1 MVSLL
6 TSGGSCVVGQ
16 PASCPASSPRPLPLK
31 HLCEAEGSLGT
42 SLSWARLHAPANGT
56 QKPCHSLTAARCAF
70 ETPSLEDTGNTQQ
83 EVPSATS
90 CFLVSA
96 GGDGPRHG
104 RRPEAHADLL
114 SFWLQRPRGPLVL
127 PPQRTRA
134 ERDQEGPGAVTQ
146 HPQPAEDGVLPV
158 HLLSL
163 GDTQVAG
170 GRGGSFLYPSNSHLQ
185 RSS

>member
-1 MVSLL
+1 M
-6 TSGGSCVVGQ
+6 
-16 PASCPASSPRPLPLK
+16 
-31 HLCEAEGSLGT
+31 
-42 SLSWARLHAPANGT
+42 
-56 QKPCHSLTAARCAF
+56 
-70 ETPSLEDTGNTQQ
+70 
-83 EVPSATS
+83 
-90 CFLVSA
+90 
-96 GGDGPRHG
+96 GPRHG

-158 HLLSL
+158 RLLSL
-163 GDTQVAG
+163 GDTQVAS